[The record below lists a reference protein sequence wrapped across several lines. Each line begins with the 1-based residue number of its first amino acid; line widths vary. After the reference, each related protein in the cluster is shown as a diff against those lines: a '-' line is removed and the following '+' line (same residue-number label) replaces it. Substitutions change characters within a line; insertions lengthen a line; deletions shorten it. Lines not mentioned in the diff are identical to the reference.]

1 MFKKFFYIIISFLVG
16 IVLVILGSLFKIKHY
31 SNANLFL
38 ISGMFFELLALLLLI
53 VKIVKQSQKEKV

>member
-16 IVLVILGSLFKIKHY
+16 IVLVILGSLFKIMHY